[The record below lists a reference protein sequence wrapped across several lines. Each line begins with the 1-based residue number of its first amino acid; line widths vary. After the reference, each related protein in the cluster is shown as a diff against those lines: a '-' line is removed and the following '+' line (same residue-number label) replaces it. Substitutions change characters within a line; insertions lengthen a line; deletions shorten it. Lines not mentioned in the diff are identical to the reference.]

1 MPMLAPSFRTSEFYK
16 LHHNKKKAKIRSH
29 PHIQRNSLSP
39 SNIHKDTAV
48 GTYVEICLVALSN
61 DGLVCRFFVIIK
73 AHKSCCI
80 QSTQSHTFKRKH
92 TYACASFHRPQKRKH
107 QSTHLSYCRWKNGWK
122 SSSDEKR
129 CGKINTARVTSVAKA
144 AATVEKQVVASSAVT
159 HSTQFNK

>member
-1 MPMLAPSFRTSEFYK
+1 MHGFILELVLRRVCFFIDCIHHCWDSIKMECLGIRMSRLLDWNSKAVTKSLCQCWRPHSEHQNSINFTTTE
-16 LHHNKKKAKIRSH
+16 KKAKIRSH

-92 TYACASFHRPQKRKH
+92 TYACASFHRP
-107 QSTHLSYCRWKNGWK
+107 
-122 SSSDEKR
+122 
-129 CGKINTARVTSVAKA
+129 
-144 AATVEKQVVASSAVT
+144 
-159 HSTQFNK
+159 